1 MDRADFV
8 EQETRDP
15 GNLLRARM
23 TVLRMELRVQWI
35 SRKLRN
41 SDDRHAKCDE
51 MLHKELFE
59 IRIEAG
65 SWPEKN
71 NEFAIEPIL
80 ISVPR
85 CLENPCRHHNRFF
98 VRFNTKH

>member
-1 MDRADFV
+1 MVRADFV
-8 EQETRDP
+8 EQEARDP

-23 TVLRMELRVQWI
+23 SVHWMELRVQWI

-65 SWPEKN
+65 SWPEKDD
-71 NEFAIEPIL
+71 EIAVESIS

-85 CLENPCRHHNRFF
+85 CLENPRRNHYRFF
-98 VRFNTKH
+98 V